1 MYTRKTRIHLLYNII
16 IPILIGA
23 VIYFLT
29 SPDVFFVKAASAFFK
44 LSDRIIVSDFGN
56 LLIRFVRN
64 YIPDMAW
71 GYALVFSLYAIAGSQ
86 TEKELYGLV
95 FIAIVFSATIE
106 ILQMTPI
113 MRGTFDLWDIA
124 AELLTE
130 VTAVFIIKKNFLR
143 EVQYEKK
150 K

>member
-16 IPILIGA
+16 IPILIGT
-23 VIYFLT
+23 VIYCFT
-29 SPDVFFVKAASAFFK
+29 SPDVFFVKAASTFFK
-44 LSDRIIVSDFGN
+44 LYDRIIVSDFGN

-71 GYALVFSLYAIAGSQ
+71 GYALVFSLYAIAGDQ
-86 TEKELYGLV
+86 TEKGLYILAL
-95 FIAIVFSATIE
+95 IAIVFSVAIE
-106 ILQMTPI
+106 IFQITPI
-113 MRGTFDLWDIA
+113 MRGTFDRWDVA

-130 VTAVFIIKKNFLR
+130 VTAVFIIKKKFLR
-143 EVQYEKK
+143 EVQHEKK

>member
-44 LSDRIIVSDFGN
+44 LSDRFIVTNFGN

-71 GYALVFSLYAIAGSQ
+71 GYALVFSLYAIAGDQ
-86 TEKELYGLV
+86 TEKGLYNLA
-95 FIAIVFSATIE
+95 FIAIVFSAAIE
-106 ILQMTPI
+106 IIQLSHI
-113 MRGTFDLWDIA
+113 IRGTFDLWDIV

-130 VTAVFIIKKNFLR
+130 VTAVFIIKKKFLR
-143 EVQYEKK
+143 EVQHEKK

>member
-23 VIYFLT
+23 VIYCLT
-29 SPDVFFVKAASAFFK
+29 SPDVFFVKATSAFFK

-71 GYALVFSLYAIAGSQ
+71 GYALVFSLYAIAGDQ
-86 TEKELYGLV
+86 TEKGLYNLA
-95 FIAIVFSATIE
+95 FIAIVFSAAI
-106 ILQMTPI
+106 
-113 MRGTFDLWDIA
+113 
-124 AELLTE
+124 
-130 VTAVFIIKKNFLR
+130 
-143 EVQYEKK
+143 
-150 K
+150 

>member
-23 VIYFLT
+23 VIYCIT

-44 LSDRIIVSDFGN
+44 LSNRIIVSDFGN

-71 GYALVFSLYAIAGSQ
+71 GYALVFSLYAIAGDQ
-86 TEKELYGLV
+86 TEKGLYTLA
-95 FIAIVFSATIE
+95 FIAIVFSAAIE
-106 ILQMTPI
+106 IIQMTHI
-113 MRGTFDLWDIA
+113 IRGTFDLWDIA

-130 VTAVFIIKKNFLR
+130 VTAVFIIKNHFLR
-143 EVQYEKK
+143 EVQHEKK

>member
-23 VIYFLT
+23 VIYCLT
-29 SPDVFFVKAASAFFK
+29 SPDVFFVKATSAFFK

-71 GYALVFSLYAIAGSQ
+71 GYALVFSLYAIAGDQ
-86 TEKELYGLV
+86 TEKGLYNLA
-95 FIAIVFSATIE
+95 FIAIVFSAAIE
-106 ILQMTPI
+106 IIQMTHFI
-113 MRGTFDLWDIA
+113 RGTFDLWDIA

-143 EVQYEKK
+143 EVQHEKK

>member
-29 SPDVFFVKAASAFFK
+29 SPDVFFVKAVGAFFK
-44 LSDRIIVSDFGN
+44 LSDRMIVTNFAN

-71 GYALVFSLYAIAGSQ
+71 GYALVFSLYAIAGDQ
-86 TEKELYGLV
+86 TEKGLYNLA
-95 FIAIVFSATIE
+95 FIAIVFSVAIE
-106 ILQMTPI
+106 IIQMTHI
-113 MRGTFDLWDIA
+113 IRGTFDLWDIA